1 MEDIMK
7 KAFFRKK
14 IGQIELLKP
23 LLKAGKIIL
32 ICALVVY
39 IPAATIAFISD
50 SRIETDQYAAILLSA
65 HAFSNHDHW
74 APVLAF
80 VGSYPAWTLYFN
92 ARDLKPDYIF
102 SATYHDFINVLQDD
116 KYQSIVLVGHGS
128 YNHWQAT
135 DREVSIFAV
144 QRLEG
149 KFKKKN
155 GEWFQLTCATRDFS
169 DIQLGELVM
178 QNLPPYTYDG
188 EVGTVELA
196 VDALI
201 PFWRIKA
208 ATERRTHKFN

>member
-1 MEDIMK
+1 MK

-65 HAFSNHDHW
+65 HAFSNNDHW

-102 SATYHDFINVLQDD
+102 SV
-116 KYQSIVLVGHGS
+116 
-128 YNHWQAT
+128 
-135 DREVSIFAV
+135 
-144 QRLEG
+144 
-149 KFKKKN
+149 
-155 GEWFQLTCATRDFS
+155 
-169 DIQLGELVM
+169 
-178 QNLPPYTYDG
+178 PY
-188 EVGTVELA
+188 A
-196 VDALI
+196 
-201 PFWRIKA
+201 PFRS
-208 ATERRTHKFN
+208 

>member
-1 MEDIMK
+1 MK
-7 KAFFRKK
+7 SALLRKK
-14 IGQIELLKP
+14 IGRFEILKP
-23 LLKAGKIIL
+23 LLKATKIFV

-50 SRIETDQYAAILLSA
+50 AQTRTDQYAAILLSA

-80 VGSYPAWTLYFN
+80 AGSYPAWTLYFN
-92 ARDLKPDYIF
+92 SRGLKPDYIF
-102 SATYHDFINVLQDD
+102 SATYDDFVKVLRDD
-116 KYQSIVLVGHGS
+116 RYQSIVLVGHGS

-135 DREVSIFAV
+135 DMEVSIFAV

-149 KFKKKN
+149 KFNKKS
-155 GEWFQLTCATRDFS
+155 GEWFQLTCATREFS

-178 QNLPPYTYDG
+178 QNSPTYTYNG
-188 EVGTVELA
+188 EVGTLHLVA
-196 VDALI
+196 DALI

-208 ATERRTHKFN
+208 ATEKRLKEQS